1 MPLLCSPDP
10 RIAARSSEGPKMPKR
25 SVWFVAVTV
34 FALVLA
40 ACSGGSDRLTKAEL
54 ITQGDAVCKTFSD
67 KAGPIGQGI
76 TAAPSADNLPQYATA
91 FGQLETVF
99 SDMIDSL
106 KALSPPEADQS
117 TWDSITSG
125 LTNELAALR
134 EAKTAAEGGDLTA
147 FNAAGT
153 KIGQLDGQ
161 TSQLATTYG
170 FQVCGGG
177 AGGSGSTGATGAGGG
192 SGATGATGASAGA
205 GATGSS
211 G

>member
-10 RIAARSSEGPKMPKR
+10 RIAAHSSEGPKMPRR
-25 SVWFVAVTV
+25 SAWFVAVTV
-34 FALVLA
+34 FTLVLA
-40 ACSGGSDRLTKAEL
+40 ACNGGSDRLTKAEL

-67 KAGPIGQGI
+67 KAGPIGQDI
-76 TAAPSADNLPQYATA
+76 TAAPSAANLPQYATA

-106 KALSPPEADQS
+106 KALSPPEPDQS
-117 TWDSITSG
+117 TWDAITSG

-170 FQVCGGG
+170 FHVCGGG
-177 AGGSGSTGATGAGGG
+177 AGG
-192 SGATGATGASAGA
+192 SGATGATGASAAA

>member
-1 MPLLCSPDP
+1 MT
-10 RIAARSSEGPKMPKR
+10 KR
-25 SVWFVAVTV
+25 SAWFVAVTALAVV
-34 FALVLA
+34 FS

-54 ITQGDAVCKTFSD
+54 ITQGDAICKTFSD
-67 KAGPIGQGI
+67 KAGPIGQDI
-76 TAAPSADNLPQYATA
+76 TAPPSADNLPQYAAA
-91 FGQLETVF
+91 FGQLETPL
-99 SDMIDSL
+99 SDMIDGL

-117 TWDSITSG
+117 TWDAITSG
-125 LTNELAALR
+125 LGNGLAALR
-134 EAKTAAEGGDLTA
+134 EAKTAAEGADLTA

-153 KIGQLDGQ
+153 KFSQLDTQ

-177 AGGSGSTGATGAGGG
+177 AGSTGATGASGGPA
-192 SGATGATGASAGA
+192 AT

>member
-1 MPLLCSPDP
+1 
-10 RIAARSSEGPKMPKR
+10 MPKR
-25 SVWFVAVTV
+25 SVSFVAVTV
-34 FALVLA
+34 LALALA
-40 ACSGGSDRLTKAEL
+40 ACSGGTDRLTKAEL

-67 KAGPIGQGI
+67 KAGPIGQDI

-91 FGQLETVF
+91 FGQLESVF

-125 LTNELAALR
+125 LTSELAALR
-134 EAKTAAEGGDLTA
+134 EAKTAAESGDLTA

-153 KIGQLDGQ
+153 KIGQLDGE
-161 TSQLATTYG
+161 TSKLATTYG

-177 AGGSGSTGATGAGGG
+177 AGGSGSTGAGGG
-192 SGATGATGASAGA
+192 SAATGATGASAA
-205 GATGSS
+205 SGATGSS

>member
-1 MPLLCSPDP
+1 MSK
-10 RIAARSSEGPKMPKR
+10 RFAWFIA
-25 SVWFVAVTV
+25 VLAV
-34 FALVLA
+34 VLA

-54 ITQGDAVCKTFSD
+54 ITQGDAICKTFSD
-67 KAGPIGQGI
+67 KAGPIGQDI
-76 TAAPSADNLPQYATA
+76 TAAPSAGNLPQYAAA

-99 SDMIDSL
+99 GDMIDGL

-117 TWDSITSG
+117 TWDAITSG
-125 LTNELAALR
+125 LEDELVALR
-134 EAKTAAEGGDLTA
+134 EAKTTAEGGDLTA

-153 KIGQLDGQ
+153 KIGQFDNQ

-177 AGGSGSTGATGAGGG
+177 SGGSGSTGATGASGG
-192 SGATGATGASAGA
+192 SAAT